1 MLKYAI
7 LQHCLNVFFSWFNQ
21 PVGSIFVY
29 LNLYLYLYTVY
40 LKYLTQQIL
49 IHFYSKKGQL
59 KGYIFN
65 STWNFHVQHCLRLQ
79 NTKRKSYIHTNL
91 YLKNIFSYYIY
102 ITWFLSHTPWFLS
115 RSCVFNLFTSYPSK
129 IVFSSFVLDQS
140 DMWSW

>member
-29 LNLYLYLYTVY
+29 LNLYLYLYLYTVY

-49 IHFYSKKGQL
+49 IDFYSKKGQL

-65 STWNFHVQHCLRLQ
+65 STWNFHVQHCLRFQ
-79 NTKRKSYIHTNL
+79 NAKKKIIYSHQFIFKEHFFILYLHHMVSISHTNPDFSPEVVCL
-91 YLKNIFSYYIY
+91 ISSHHILLK
-102 ITWFLSHTPWFLS
+102 
-115 RSCVFNLFTSYPSK
+115 
-129 IVFSSFVLDQS
+129 
-140 DMWSW
+140 